1 MAKSSGRNSYT
12 VGVKLL
18 SNRSFSVMVGPLD
31 TVAALKQ
38 RIFERE
44 GIPPQQQ
51 NLLVMGKLLQVCCT
65 LTLLALTNATAL
77 RIVQPDTRALSDYN
91 LKAGDMVYVT
101 AG

>member
-1 MAKSSGRNSYT
+1 

-18 SNRSFSVMVGPLD
+18 SGKTFSVMIGPTD

-44 GIPPQQQ
+44 GIPPQRQ
-51 NLLVMGKLLQVCCT
+51 NLLVMGKQL
-65 LTLLALTNATAL
+65 
-77 RIVQPDTRALSDYN
+77 QPDTRSLHEYN
-91 LKAGDMVYVT
+91 LKPGDMIYVT